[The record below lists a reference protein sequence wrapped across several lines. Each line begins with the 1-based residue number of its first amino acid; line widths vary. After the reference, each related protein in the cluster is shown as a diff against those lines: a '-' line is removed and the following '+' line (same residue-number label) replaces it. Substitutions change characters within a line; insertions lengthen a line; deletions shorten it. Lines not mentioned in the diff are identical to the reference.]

1 MSLTYSLKIPPT
13 YTFFLHTTYP
23 KVVDQNFANKRTKS
37 SAIRSHQGPGT
48 EQKQS

>member
-1 MSLTYSLKIPPT
+1 MSLTYLLKIPPT
-13 YTFFLHTTYP
+13 YTFFSTYP